1 MEGGSVSRLTSS
13 AGVVLA
19 RDTPMDYDDND
30 FHSQNFHLAGE
41 GSSKFPPVLRP
52 YPLPKFDFDDSLQN
66 HLRFDN
72 LVETEVFLGIESNQ
86 DNHWIEDFSRGS
98 SGIEFNSSAAESCSI
113 SRHNNVWS
121 EATSSESVEMLLKS
135 VGQEETIVTPTIIE
149 ELDACD
155 ELGCLTKQMEH
166 SLKHD
171 DNNIL
176 SKTEDGTNLNT
187 TSSPDGIVGNSSSS
201 KRDVGV
207 DQPLIE
213 DTSQIQSDEIAKNSS
228 LHDSHKKADNGES
241 VLLVNDGDIL
251 VNEKFDDVSKSAV
264 DTLADEQLDV
274 QIQEDSFASR
284 LQVDNSMTTVQS
296 VVSSSTGISRL
307 QVDNSVTTVQSV
319 VSSSTGISGIDI
331 EHQMNAVS
339 NDNTGSQVSSK
350 EEISVVSASKV
361 EAVSDIKEVSKSN
374 VDESL
379 SEVEKGDSELPI
391 VSESNK
397 GEFSG
402 KPIEVSN
409 HENVVLCKNTVDG
422 DQEEVNTI
430 NVISEPVKSETQFE
444 RPVVEVSNISSEVR
458 STLEPTKD
466 FVENSRK
473 EDVFESSQQL
483 DGETLVHSSEV
494 YLSPIEDAK
503 VSEHEGLASSNSQ
516 MGGISSMSGT
526 CSSVELHSETNV
538 TGVSKGVHDS
548 LETSTEDLSSAS
560 HVSLAILTESTQI
573 SEKNHAY
580 GEADVYISNQH
591 VSVVDKDNL
600 KLHNDCNVDNET
612 INKEGASSSIGDDK
626 CATAAGSE
634 PVSDSSVVPN
644 PYLAPHEISDSSLP
658 TKDVLK
664 IDDHKDIQVS
674 AVPVVGST
682 LLEGKEE
689 ARTEAFAESSVA
701 ASLVSCQVVAAPD
714 SAEKGASCV
723 TAGGLL
729 HKPPDLYLPTENKP
743 EVETNSKDPAAVE
756 VSKECTKEMNIPL
769 HESTVREGGHVMEP
783 VIVPENSK
791 QFIIEKHVLQDA
803 ASISRTE
810 LTTNKDKMLSPGGP
824 LPLVESGISQKVQD
838 GNGAAMLTVGDKT
851 FAQPNTKRS
860 ASDVGFVYAHAF
872 HDLFN
877 NVGSS
882 ADHSVP
888 TPGSNQLSQNKHGVA
903 KGGKRKASV
912 SKVIDSDTGIVVSN
926 TIGQKGLDSVKE
938 GKASIVGL
946 SADLFKGDVG
956 KNLQCLPASPA
967 PTLGRIEANY
977 AQNTFQASPQVSD
990 GEHVRGR
997 SKGTSERKPR
1007 RSSAKAAG
1015 KDSGKKGVSVKETTP
1030 ARQSEKGDKLSNVSL
1045 SPSGIF
1051 HIMQSNEMQHYGH
1064 VEGNNNKPYL
1074 VLASSTSGLP
1084 DLNSSAPPSTAFQ
1097 QPFTDFQ
1104 QVQLR
1109 AQIFVYGALIQGT
1122 PPEEGHMLSA
1132 FGGSDGG
1139 RSMWGNLL
1147 QACIERLQNQKTNV
1161 VNQETPLHSRHTT
1174 SATARTIDHS
1184 SKQSALQSK
1193 VISTPVGRSSAKG
1206 SQAIVSPMIPLSS
1219 PLWSVSTPVGDAMQ
1233 SSAIPRGSV
1242 MDYQQTLTPLHHFQ
1256 TPPMRSLLG
1265 PNTSWMP
1272 QTSFRGPWVSP
1283 PQPSL
1288 PEASTRLTT
1297 YPGTEAIQ
1305 LTSVKETAMPHSTGT
1320 KHVLSSPMVQTG
1332 APASVLT
1339 AVSPMQDF
1347 KKVTS
1352 SSGQHSFDPR
1362 PRKRKKNPVPE
1373 EIGQIVLQSLPQSD
1387 TVLAPVLSGSLSTSV
1402 AITTPASTSEK
1413 LVMSASPTSSASL
1426 RKTDNVMQRASLSE
1440 DTLSKIKEAS
1450 KHAEDAASLAAA
1462 AVGHSQ
1468 EIWSQLE
1475 NQKNSGL
1482 VSDVEAKLA
1491 SAAVAVAAAA
1501 AVAKAAAA
1509 AANVA
1514 SNAALQAKL
1523 MADEAFISNSFEN
1536 LSQGTRSSFY
1546 DGVNVLGKTTPASI
1560 LRGEDGANSSSS
1572 IITVARETARR
1583 KVEAASAA
1591 SKRAEN
1597 MDAIVRAAELAAEAI
1612 SQAGKIVAMGDPV
1625 PLRELIEAGPE
1636 GYWRA
1641 PQASSE
1647 LVAKSVD
1654 MDREQSNLGAGEGA
1668 HTSAKHLKD
1677 GRVDKKDSEKSAISR
1692 GMSKESI
1699 EEHLRLIDGISGSA
1713 AVSEKEM
1720 KGQKGRKVSDLTKN
1734 IVVVLESD
1742 SLSKL
1747 SSVEVEKAEDV
1758 PGENGIKEGSKV
1770 EVYKDG
1776 DGFKA
1781 GWYGANVLSF
1791 NDGKACVSY
1800 TEIEQDEGSNE
1811 LKEWVSLEGVG
1822 SDPPKIRFAR
1832 PVTAMRYEG
1841 TRKRRRAAMGD
1852 YNWSVGDKVD
1862 AWMTNSWWEGV
1873 VTERNKK
1880 DETSVTVHFPAHGE
1894 TSVVKAWHLR
1904 PSLIWKDGEWV
1915 ECSNLQTDP
1924 SSLEGDLPQEKR
1936 LKIGSPSMEAKGK
1949 DKVSKSMDILDSG
1962 KPQSQLL
1969 DLSANDKVFKMGK
1982 NARNVSKPDSSRVAR
1997 TGLQKE
2003 GSRVIFGVPKPGKKR
2018 KFMEVS
2024 KHYVADRSNKN
2035 SEANE
2040 SIKYQKYMAPQGSG
2054 SRTVKSDPKEKRMA
2068 DSKLKGLKSGKQ
2080 QSVSGRTIPQRN
2092 FTTNAVSV
2100 SGEVEGTTGELAAR
2114 DKEVSLSNVDNMSR
2128 KQSVMETGSFS
2139 TSDRSAEGSFAFSSD
2154 APTLDGPSKKN
2165 SVSTSRV
2172 ERANKGNLAPGSG
2185 KLGKIDEDKAFSG
2198 NSFKSTSEAIE
2209 PRRSN
2214 RRIQPTSR
2222 LLEGLQSSLVL
2233 PKFSSMSHDKGPR
2246 AQNRNTPRVLG
2257 CGREQSWLRAVSCEA
2272 SESQSQSQY
2281 QRKNLA

>member
-1 MEGGSVSRLTSS
+1 
-13 AGVVLA
+13 
-19 RDTPMDYDDND
+19 MDYDDND

-41 GSSKFPPVLRP
+41 GSTKFPPVLRP

-66 HLRFDN
+66 HLRFDS

-135 VGQEETIVTPTIIE
+135 VGQEEIIAAPTIIE

-187 TSSPDGIVGNSSSS
+187 TLPPDEIAGNSSSS
-201 KRDVGV
+201 KRDVGG
-207 DQPLIE
+207 DLPLIE
-213 DTSQIQSDEIAKNSS
+213 DTSQTQSGETAKGGSS
-228 LHDSHKKADNGES
+228 HDYHKKADNGKGG
-241 VLLVNDGDIL
+241 LLVTDGDIL
-251 VNEKFDDVSKSAV
+251 VIEKFDDVSKSGV
-264 DTLADEQLDV
+264 DTLADEQPDV
-274 QIQEDSFASR
+274 QIQGDSFASR
-284 LQVDNSMTTVQS
+284 LQVDNLVTPVQS
-296 VVSSSTGISRL
+296 VVSSSSGFSGNDVEL
-307 QVDNSVTTVQSV
+307 Q
-319 VSSSTGISGIDI
+319 I
-331 EHQMNAVS
+331 NAVS
-339 NDNTGSQVSSK
+339 NDNAGSQVSSR

-361 EAVSDIKEVSKSN
+361 EAVPEINVTEVSKSN
-374 VDESL
+374 LEESS

-397 GEFSG
+397 GECSD
-402 KPIEVSN
+402 KPVEASN
-409 HENVVLCKNTVDG
+409 NEDVVLCKSTVGG
-422 DQEEVNTI
+422 DQREVNMI
-430 NVISEPVKSETQFE
+430 DVLSEPFKSDTQFQ
-444 RPVVEVSNISSEVR
+444 RQVAEVSNVSSEIP
-458 STLEPTKD
+458 STLEPTRD
-466 FVENSRK
+466 FVENSCK
-473 EDVFESSQQL
+473 EDVLKSRQQL
-483 DGETLVHSSEV
+483 DGEILVHSSEL
-494 YLSPIEDAK
+494 YLSPIEDTK
-503 VSEHEGLASSNSQ
+503 ISEHKGLAICNSQ
-516 MGGISSMSGT
+516 MGGISNVSGT
-526 CSSVELHSETNV
+526 CSLAELSSETNV
-538 TGVSKGVHDS
+538 TGVLKGVHDA
-548 LETSTEDLSSAS
+548 LETSRENLSSAS
-560 HVSLAILTESTQI
+560 HIPLAIIMESTQI

-580 GEADVYISNQH
+580 GGADAYISNQD
-591 VSVVDKDNL
+591 VFVGEKENT
-600 KLHNDCNVDNET
+600 KLHNDCINVDSET
-612 INKEGASSSIGDDK
+612 LSKEVASSSIGDDK

-634 PVSDSSVVPN
+634 PVSDSSALPN
-644 PYLAPHEISDSSLP
+644 PNVATHETSDSVSLP
-658 TKDVLK
+658 SENVMK
-664 IDDHKDIQVS
+664 IDDHKDIQIS
-674 AVPVVGST
+674 AVPVVELT
-682 LLEGKEE
+682 LIEGKEE
-689 ARTEAFAESSVA
+689 ARTKAFAESSAA
-701 ASLVSCQVVAAPD
+701 ASSVSCQVVAAPD
-714 SAEKGASCV
+714 SAFTGEEGASCV
-723 TAGGLL
+723 TPGGLL
-729 HKPPDLYLPTENKP
+729 CKTPDLYLPTKSKP

-756 VSKECTKEMNIPL
+756 VSKECTKEMDIPL
-769 HESTVREGGHVMEP
+769 HESTVREGHVMEA
-783 VIVPENSK
+783 VIVPESQK
-791 QFIIEKHVLQDA
+791 QFIIKKHVLQDA
-803 ASISRTE
+803 TSASE
-810 LTTNKDKMLSPGGP
+810 LAMNKDKMLAPGGP
-824 LPLVESGISQKVQD
+824 LPLVESRNDTHQKVRD
-838 GNGAAMLTVGDKT
+838 GNEAATLTSGDKSS
-851 FAQPNTKRS
+851 AQLNTK
-860 ASDVGFVYAHAF
+860 
-872 HDLFN
+872 N
-877 NVGSS
+877 NGGSS

-888 TPGSNQLSQNKHGVA
+888 TPGSTQLSQNKHGVE
-903 KGGKRKASV
+903 KGGKRKASA
-912 SKVIDSDTGIVVSN
+912 SNVIDGNAGNIASSTIVR
-926 TIGQKGLDSVKE
+926 KGLDSLKE
-938 GKASIVGL
+938 GKTGNVSL
-946 SADLFKGDVG
+946 SADLCKGDAG
-956 KNLQCLPASPA
+956 KNLQSLPASPA
-967 PTLGRIEANY
+967 PR
-977 AQNTFQASPQVSD
+977 ASPQVSD

-997 SKGTSERKPR
+997 SKGSSERKPR
-1007 RSSAKAAG
+1007 RSSVKAAG
-1015 KDSGKKGVSVKETTP
+1015 KDSAKKGVPVKETTP
-1030 ARQSEKGDKLSNVSL
+1030 VRQSEKGDKLSNVSL
-1045 SPSGIF
+1045 SSPGIF

-1064 VEGNNNKPYL
+1064 AEGNNNKSYL
-1074 VLASSTSGLP
+1074 VLATSTSGLP
-1084 DLNSSAPPSTAFQ
+1084 DLNSSASPSTVFQ

-1132 FGGSDGG
+1132 FGGPDGG
-1139 RSMWGNLL
+1139 RSMWGNLW
-1147 QACIERLQNQKTNV
+1147 QACIERLQNQKTNL

-1174 SATARTIDHS
+1174 SAAARNIDQS

-1193 VISTPVGRSSAKG
+1193 GISTPVSRSSTKG

-1233 SSAIPRGSV
+1233 SSVMPRVSV
-1242 MDYQQTLTPLHHFQ
+1242 MDYQQTLTPLHPFQ
-1256 TPPMRSLLG
+1256 TPPMRNLLG

-1272 QTSFRGPWVSP
+1272 QTSFRGPWVAP

-1305 LTSVKETAMPHSTGT
+1305 LTSVKEAAVPHSSGT

-1332 APASVLT
+1332 APASVFT
-1339 AVSPMQDF
+1339 AAVSPMLDL
-1347 KKVTS
+1347 KKVTP
-1352 SSGQHSFDPR
+1352 SSGQHSVDPR
-1362 PRKRKKNPVPE
+1362 PRKRKKNPVSE
-1373 EIGQIVLQSLPQSD
+1373 EIGQLVLQSQPQREP
-1387 TVLAPVLSGSLSTSV
+1387 VLAPVLSGNVSTSV
-1402 AITTPASTSEK
+1402 AITTPAATLEK
-1413 LVMSASPTSSASL
+1413 LVMSVSPTSSASL
-1426 RKTDNVMQRASLSE
+1426 KKADNVMQRAFLSA

-1475 NQKNSGL
+1475 KQKNSGL

-1536 LSQGTRSSFY
+1536 LNQGTRNSFS
-1546 DGVNVLGKTTPASI
+1546 DGVNVLGKATPASI
-1560 LRGEDGANSSSS
+1560 LRGEDGAYSSSS

-1597 MDAIVRAAELAAEAI
+1597 MDAIVRAAELAAEAV
-1612 SQAGKIVAMGDPV
+1612 SQAGKIVAMGDPL
-1625 PLRELIEAGPE
+1625 PLSELIEAGPE

-1641 PQASSE
+1641 PQVSSG
-1647 LVAKSVD
+1647 LVAKSD
-1654 MDREQSNLGAGEGA
+1654 DLDREQSKLGAGEGA

-1677 GRVDKKDSEKSAISR
+1677 GRSGKRDSEKSTIPR

-1699 EEHLRLIDGISGSA
+1699 EEHLRLADGISGSA

-1747 SSVEVEKAEDV
+1747 SSIEVEKAEDV

-1781 GWYGANVLSF
+1781 GWYAASVLSL

-1800 TEIEQDEGSNE
+1800 TEIERDEGTTE
-1811 LKEWVSLEGVG
+1811 LKEWVALEGEG
-1822 SDPPKIRFAR
+1822 SDPPKIRIAR

-1894 TSVVKAWHLR
+1894 TSAVKAWHLR

-1936 LKIGSPSMEAKGK
+1936 LKIGSPAMEAKGK
-1949 DKVSKSMDILDSG
+1949 DKMSKSTDILDSG

-1982 NARNVSKPDSSRVAR
+1982 NARNETKPDTTRVAR

-2035 SEANE
+2035 SEAND
-2040 SIKYQKYMAPQGSG
+2040 SIKYLKYTAPQGSG
-2054 SRTVKSDPKEKRMA
+2054 SRAVKNDSKEKRVA
-2068 DSKLKGLKSGKQ
+2068 ESKLKGLKSGKQ

-2092 FTTNAVSV
+2092 FSTNSV
-2100 SGEVEGTTGELAAR
+2100 SISGEGDGTTGELTAR
-2114 DKEVSLSNVDNMSR
+2114 DKDSLSNVDNTSR
-2128 KQSVMETGSFS
+2128 KQNVMETGSFS
-2139 TSDRSAEGSFAFSSD
+2139 TSDGAAEGTFVFSSG
-2154 APTLDGPSKKN
+2154 AQTLDGPSKKN
-2165 SVSTSRV
+2165 SVSTTRV
-2172 ERANKGNLAPGSG
+2172 ERANKGKLAPASG
-2185 KLGKIDEDKAFSG
+2185 KLGKIDEDKAFNG
-2198 NSFKSTSEAIE
+2198 NSFKSTSNAVE

-2222 LLEGLQSSLVL
+2222 LLEGLQSSLVI
-2233 PKFSSMSHDKGPR
+2233 PKFPSLSHDKGPR
-2246 AQNRNTPRVLG
+2246 AQNRNTPRG
-2257 CGREQSWLRAVSCEA
+2257 NNHG
-2272 SESQSQSQY
+2272 
-2281 QRKNLA
+2281 